1 MGDERG
7 KDAGDKARGA
17 PDDKSSK
24 AALDQ
29 SQQVRG
35 QPDKAGK
42 PPYRGFSAADDPKR
56 VDRTPVD
63 EEGSVDDE

>member
-35 QPDKAGK
+35 QPDKAGN
-42 PPYRGFSAADDPKR
+42 PKR